1 MLVIHFEILF
11 ESLTQ
16 QGQKRLPE
24 WSKVKMSEVETGLKG
39 SVMTVTNTCIEC
51 KIALLNFFQAKI
63 DDCDRQ
69 KCNYKPSPPL
79 FNTLNSGAYHT
90 FWTRAFKHYNLP
102 INKDT

>member
-69 KCNYKPSPPL
+69 KCNYKPP
-79 FNTLNSGAYHT
+79 
-90 FWTRAFKHYNLP
+90 AFL
-102 INKDT
+102 IL